1 VISQVFFERHQLTV
15 RRTVA
20 TAGTSSGGVE
30 PIHDTGGKGA
40 SRDHG
45 DNGEE
50 DDDQELHF
58 LKIESS
64 SLLIDLCGRC
74 CHVVAP
80 PSKLKN
86 RKAGV
91 VEPHKTINRIRY
103 YLMAQQTVLDLI

>member
-64 SLLIDLCGRC
+64 SLLIDLCGRW

-80 PSKLKN
+80 PNNSKTEKQALLNPK
-86 RKAGV
+86 KQSTEFG
-91 VEPHKTINRIRY
+91 II
-103 YLMAQQTVLDLI
+103 